1 MLHIIYL
8 IAFTILAVFAIG
20 NLIRNLVTLGID
32 SQRRYPAGGMSSSSF
47 GQSPFRTSSSRLG
60 SVPHPELLDDTGN
73 VINEPL
79 LVMRSIN
86 VEDAREQL
94 DALYKSSPGNSE
106 ETEEDA

>member
-1 MLHIIYL
+1 MLHLLYL
-8 IAFTILAVFAIG
+8 VAFTILAVLAIS
-20 NLIRNLVTLGID
+20 NLIRNLITLSMD
-32 SQRRYPAGGMSSSSF
+32 SQRRYPPGAMSPAGLGR
-47 GQSPFRTSSSRLG
+47 SPFSASSRLG

-94 DALYKSSPGNSE
+94 DALYKSSPGKSE
-106 ETEEDA
+106 ETEEDG